1 MPVIHGV
8 GIGETMHGIAA
19 VAERHECR
27 RRDKAKGSENGDH
40 HRRAEAKPGAQL
52 SNAGEAYC
60 LRLNAASLTR
70 AASPAFPGEN
80 VRLANLVRFVP
91 GADAKKTPPQGQ
103 SSPAGVEAVHRPAPA
118 ARA

>member
-1 MPVIHGV
+1 MSPRQFSVVAVVLLCIAAMHAVIHGV

-52 SNAGEAYC
+52 LQHWG
-60 LRLNAASLTR
+60 SLLPQAER
-70 AASPAFPGEN
+70 CKPYESG
-80 VRLANLVRFVP
+80 VP
-91 GADAKKTPPQGQ
+91 GLSG
-103 SSPAGVEAVHRPAPA
+103 
-118 ARA
+118 